1 MNQTSL
7 NRRPITI
14 NALCHPSETPSN
26 MTESPYTLTHQD
38 KATSARVGKIQTA
51 RGVVNTPIF
60 MPVGTRGTVKACTPE
75 TLSEQ
80 IQAEII
86 LANTYHLYLRPGHEI
101 VHEAGGL
108 HSFMGWHRPILT
120 DSGGFQVFSLGPL
133 RKITEEGVAFRSTI
147 DGTEHFISPER
158 SIEIQNALGA
168 DIIMAFDECPAL
180 PNDYTYLKDSM
191 EMTLRWAERC
201 RKAHQHPDQMLF
213 GIVQGGMERDL
224 RQASIDGTVSIGFPG
239 YAIGGLSVGE
249 EKDLMYETLAYVAP
263 RLPEA
268 KPRYLMGV
276 GTPED
281 LVYGVRCGVDMFD
294 CVMPTR
300 NARNGSLFTTA
311 GIIRIRNTKYKN
323 DFSPLDAACTC
334 YTCQNF
340 TRAYLRHLHIENEIL
355 GSQLHTLHN
364 LHFYVSLMR
373 GIRRAICDGSFAALA
388 DNGPDIGQFVKLGQ
402 PMEVGFGGKSSESG
416 F

>member
-1 MNQTSL
+1 MSQS
-7 NRRPITI
+7 R
-14 NALCHPSETPSN
+14 
-26 MTESPYTLTHQD
+26 YTLIHQD
-38 KATSARVGKIQTA
+38 TNSAARVGKLQTA
-51 RGVVNTPIF
+51 HGTVNTPIF

-80 IQAEII
+80 IRAEII

-101 VHEAGGL
+101 VQETGGL

-133 RKITEEGVAFRSTI
+133 RTITEEGVAFRSTI

-168 DIIMAFDECPAL
+168 DVIMAFDECPAL
-180 PNDYTYLKDSM
+180 PNEYTYLKNSM
-191 EMTLRWAERC
+191 EMTLRWAARC
-201 RKAHQHPDQMLF
+201 KEAHRHPDQLLF

-224 RQASIDGTVSIGFPG
+224 RQASVAATVSIGFPG

-263 RLPEA
+263 LLPEG

-281 LVYGVRCGVDMFD
+281 LVYGVRCGIDMFD

-311 GIIRIRNTKYKN
+311 GIIRIRNTKYRR
-323 DFSPLDAACTC
+323 DFAPLDVECTC
-334 YTCQNF
+334 YTCRNF

-373 GIRRAICDGSFAALA
+373 GIRYTIYDGSFAALA
-388 DNGPDIGQFVKLGQ
+388 DDEPDIATFVKLGQ
-402 PMEVGFGGKSSESG
+402 SADGVV
-416 F
+416 

>member
-1 MNQTSL
+1 
-7 NRRPITI
+7 
-14 NALCHPSETPSN
+14 
-26 MTESPYTLTHQD
+26 MTEFPYTLIYQD
-38 KATSARVGKIQTA
+38 KTTSARVGELQTA
-51 RGVVNTPIF
+51 HGVVNTPIF
-60 MPVGTRGTVKACTPE
+60 MPVGTRGTVKACTPQM
-75 TLSEQ
+75 LSDQ
-80 IQAEII
+80 IRAEII

-101 VHEAGGL
+101 VQEAGGL
-108 HSFMGWHRPILT
+108 HAFMGWQHPILT

-133 RKITEEGVAFRSTI
+133 RTISEEGVAFRSTI

-180 PNDYTYLKDSM
+180 PNDYAYLKDSM
-191 EMTLRWAERC
+191 EMTLRWAARS
-201 RKAHQHPDQMLF
+201 KAAHQNPDQLLF

-224 RQASIDGTVSIGFPG
+224 RQASVDGTVSINFPG

-249 EKDLMYETLAYVAP
+249 EKELMYEMLAYTAP
-263 RLPEA
+263 LLPEE

-281 LVYGVRCGVDMFD
+281 LVYGVRCGIDMFD

-300 NARNGSLFTTA
+300 NARNGSLFTTT
-311 GIIRIRNTKYKN
+311 GIIRIRNSKYRR
-323 DFSPLDAACTC
+323 DFSPLDPECTC

-340 TRAYLRHLHIENEIL
+340 TRTYLRHLHIENEIL

-364 LHFYVSLMR
+364 LHFYISLMR
-373 GIRRAICDGSFAALA
+373 GIRRAIRDGSFAKLA
-388 DNGPDIGQFVKLGQ
+388 DEPDISALVKLGQ
-402 PMEVGFGGKSSESG
+402 LF
-416 F
+416 

>member
-1 MNQTSL
+1 M
-7 NRRPITI
+7 P
-14 NALCHPSETPSN
+14 
-26 MTESPYTLTHQD
+26 ESPYTLIYQD
-38 KATSARVGKIQTA
+38 ETTSARIGKLQTA
-51 RGVVNTPIF
+51 HGVVNTPIF

-75 TLSEQ
+75 MLSDQ

-101 VHEAGGL
+101 VQESGGL
-108 HSFMGWHRPILT
+108 HAFMGWRHPILT

-133 RKITEEGVAFRSTI
+133 RTISEEGVAFRSTI

-191 EMTLRWAERC
+191 EMTLRWAARC
-201 RKAHQHPDQMLF
+201 KAAHQEAQCCRLNPDQLLF

-224 RQASIDGTVSIGFPG
+224 RQASVDGTVSIGFPG

-249 EKDLMYETLAYVAP
+249 EKGLMYETLAYVAP
-263 RLPEA
+263 LLPED

-281 LVYGVRCGVDMFD
+281 LVYGVRCGIDMFD

-300 NARNGSLFTTA
+300 NARNGSLFTTE
-311 GIIRIRNTKYKN
+311 GIVRIRNSKYRR
-323 DFSPLDAACTC
+323 DFSPLDPECTC

-340 TRAYLRHLHIENEIL
+340 TRTYLRHLHIENEIL

-364 LHFYVSLMR
+364 LHFYLSLMR
-373 GIRRAICDGSFAALA
+373 GIRRAIRDGSFAKLA
-388 DNGPDIGQFVKLGQ
+388 DQPDIGALVKLGQ
-402 PMEVGFGGKSSESG
+402 LF
-416 F
+416 

>member
-1 MNQTSL
+1 
-7 NRRPITI
+7 
-14 NALCHPSETPSN
+14 
-26 MTESPYTLTHQD
+26 PYTLIHQD
-38 KATSARVGKIQTA
+38 RNSAARVGKVQTA
-51 RGVVNTPIF
+51 HGTVNTPIF

-80 IQAEII
+80 IRAEII
-86 LANTYHLYLRPGHEI
+86 LANTYHLYLRPGQEI
-101 VHEAGGL
+101 VQETGGL

-133 RKITEEGVAFRSTI
+133 RTITEEGVAFRSTI

-180 PNDYTYLKDSM
+180 PNEYTYLKNSM
-191 EMTLRWAERC
+191 EMTLRWAARC
-201 RKAHQHPDQMLF
+201 KEAHRHPDQLLF

-224 RQASIDGTVSIGFPG
+224 REASVDATVSIDFPG

-249 EKDLMYETLAYVAP
+249 EKDLMYETLAYVVP
-263 RLPEA
+263 LLPEG

-311 GIIRIRNTKYKN
+311 GIIRIRNTKYKR
-323 DFSPLDAACTC
+323 DFAPLDAECTC
-334 YTCQNF
+334 YTCRNF
-340 TRAYLRHLHIENEIL
+340 TRAYLRHLHVENEIL

-364 LHFYVSLMR
+364 LHFYISLMR
-373 GIRRAICDGSFAALA
+373 GIRRAICDGNFAALA
-388 DNGPDIGQFVKLGQ
+388 DSGPDISALVKLGQ
-402 PMEVGFGGKSSESG
+402 SVDDAIY
-416 F
+416 

>member
-1 MNQTSL
+1 
-7 NRRPITI
+7 
-14 NALCHPSETPSN
+14 
-26 MTESPYTLTHQD
+26 MTESPYTLIHQD
-38 KATSARVGKIQTA
+38 QETSARVGKIQTA
-51 RGVVNTPIF
+51 RGIVNTPIF

-75 TLSEQ
+75 TLSEH

-101 VHEAGGL
+101 VQEAGGL

-133 RKITEEGVAFRSTI
+133 RTITEEGVAFRSTI

-201 RKAHQHPDQMLF
+201 REAHRNTDQLLF

-239 YAIGGLSVGE
+239 YAVGGLSVGE

-263 RLPEA
+263 LLPED

-281 LVYGVRCGVDMFD
+281 LVYGVRCGIDMFD

-311 GIIRIRNTKYKN
+311 GIIRIRNTKYKR
-323 DFSPLDAACTC
+323 DFSPLDAECSC

-373 GIRRAICDGSFAALA
+373 GIRHTICDGSFAALA
-388 DNGPDIGQFVKLGQ
+388 DSGPDIGQFVKLGQ
-402 PMEVGFGGKSSESG
+402 STEAQCGIENRLAPIT
-416 F
+416 

>member
-1 MNQTSL
+1 
-7 NRRPITI
+7 
-14 NALCHPSETPSN
+14 
-26 MTESPYTLTHQD
+26 MTESPYTLIYQD
-38 KATSARVGKIQTA
+38 GATAARVGKLRTA

-60 MPVGTRGTVKACTPE
+60 MPVGTRGTVKACTPQM
-75 TLSEQ
+75 LSDQ
-80 IQAEII
+80 VHAEII
-86 LANTYHLYLRPGHEI
+86 LANTYHLYLRPGHE
-101 VHEAGGL
+101 VVQDAGGL
-108 HSFMGWHRPILT
+108 HAFMGWQYPILT

-133 RKITEEGVAFRSTI
+133 RTITEKGVAFRSTI

-180 PNDYTYLKDSM
+180 PNDYAYLKNSM
-191 EMTLRWAERC
+191 EMTLRWAARC
-201 RKAHQHPDQMLF
+201 KEAHQNSDQLLF

-224 RQASIDGTVSIGFPG
+224 RRASVDGTVSIGFPG

-249 EKDLMYETLAYVAP
+249 EKDLMYETLAYTAP
-263 RLPEA
+263 LLPED

-281 LVYGVRCGVDMFD
+281 LVYGVRCGIDMFD

-300 NARNGSLFTTA
+300 NARNGSLFTTT
-311 GIIRIRNTKYKN
+311 GIVRIRNSKYRR
-323 DFSPLDAACTC
+323 DFGPLDPECTC

-340 TRAYLRHLHIENEIL
+340 TRTYLRHLHIENEIL

-364 LHFYVSLMR
+364 LHFYISLMR
-373 GIRRAICDGSFAALA
+373 GIRRAICDGNFATLTE
-388 DNGPDIGQFVKLGQ
+388 GKPDISALVKLGQ
-402 PMEVGFGGKSSESG
+402 FTDKIEAYDLRQ
-416 F
+416 

>member
-1 MNQTSL
+1 
-7 NRRPITI
+7 
-14 NALCHPSETPSN
+14 
-26 MTESPYTLTHQD
+26 MTESPYILIHQD
-38 KATSARVGKIQTA
+38 TATLARVGKIQTA
-51 RGVVNTPIF
+51 HGVVNTPIF

-75 TLSEQ
+75 TLSDQ

-101 VHEAGGL
+101 VQEAGGL
-108 HSFMGWHRPILT
+108 HAFMGWHRPILT

-201 RKAHQHPDQMLF
+201 RKAHRNSDQLLF

-224 RQASIDGTVSIGFPG
+224 RQASIDGTVSMGFPG

-263 RLPEA
+263 LLPED

-281 LVYGVRCGVDMFD
+281 LVYGVRCGIDMFD

-340 TRAYLRHLHIENEIL
+340 TRAYLRHLHVENEIL

-388 DNGPDIGQFVKLGQ
+388 DSEPDIGQFVKLGQ
-402 PMEVGFGGKSSESG
+402 AAATETLK
-416 F
+416 

>member
-1 MNQTSL
+1 
-7 NRRPITI
+7 
-14 NALCHPSETPSN
+14 
-26 MTESPYTLTHQD
+26 MTQSPYTLIHQD
-38 KATSARVGKIQTA
+38 LNSAARVGKLQTA
-51 RGVVNTPIF
+51 HGTVNTPIF

-75 TLSEQ
+75 TLSER
-80 IQAEII
+80 IRAEII

-101 VHEAGGL
+101 VQETGGL
-108 HSFMGWHRPILT
+108 HSFMGWHQPILT

-133 RKITEEGVAFRSTI
+133 RTITEEGVAFRSTI

-158 SIEIQNALGA
+158 SIEIQNVLGA

-180 PNDYTYLKDSM
+180 PNEYTYLKNSM
-191 EMTLRWAERC
+191 EMTLRWAARC
-201 RKAHQHPDQMLF
+201 KEAHRNPDQLLF

-224 RQASIDGTVSIGFPG
+224 RQASVDATVSIGFPG

-263 RLPEA
+263 LLPED

-281 LVYGVRCGVDMFD
+281 LVYGVCCGIDMFD

-311 GIIRIRNTKYKN
+311 GIIRIRNTKYKR
-323 DFSPLDAACTC
+323 DFAPLDAECTC

-364 LHFYVSLMR
+364 LHFYLSLMR
-373 GIRRAICDGSFAALA
+373 GIRRAICDGNFAALA
-388 DNGPDIGQFVKLGQ
+388 DNGPDISALVKLGQ
-402 PMEVGFGGKSSESG
+402 SRDE
-416 F
+416 

>member
-1 MNQTSL
+1 
-7 NRRPITI
+7 
-14 NALCHPSETPSN
+14 
-26 MTESPYTLTHQD
+26 MTQHPYTLIHQD
-38 KATSARVGKIQTA
+38 PSTSARVGKLHTA
-51 RGVVNTPIF
+51 QGDVNTPIF
-60 MPVGTRGTVKACTPE
+60 MPVGTRGTVKACTPQI
-75 TLSEQ
+75 LSEQ

-101 VHEAGGL
+101 VREAGGL
-108 HSFMGWHRPILT
+108 HPFMGWQRPILT
-120 DSGGFQVFSLGPL
+120 DSGGFQVFSLGRL
-133 RKITEEGVAFRSTI
+133 RTITEEGVTFRSTI

-168 DIIMAFDECPAL
+168 DIIMAFDECPEL
-180 PNDYTYLKDSM
+180 PNEYAYLKDSM
-191 EMTLRWAERC
+191 EMTLRWAARC
-201 RKAHQHPDQMLF
+201 KEVHQNSNQLLF

-224 RQASIDGTVSIGFPG
+224 RQASVEGTVSIGFPG

-249 EKDLMYETLAYVAP
+249 EKDLMYETLAYTAP
-263 RLPEA
+263 LLPVE

-281 LVYGVRCGVDMFD
+281 LVYGVRCGIDMFD

-300 NARNGSLFTTA
+300 NARNGSLFTTT
-311 GIIRIRNTKYKN
+311 GIVRIRNSKYSR
-323 DFSPLDAACTC
+323 DFSPLDSECTC

-340 TRAYLRHLHIENEIL
+340 TRAYLRHLHVENEIL

-373 GIRRAICDGSFAALA
+373 GIRRAICAGSFAALA
-388 DNGPDIGQFVKLGQ
+388 DSKPDIGALVKLGQ
-402 PMEVGFGGKSSESG
+402 SAQ
-416 F
+416 

>member
-1 MNQTSL
+1 
-7 NRRPITI
+7 
-14 NALCHPSETPSN
+14 
-26 MTESPYTLTHQD
+26 
-38 KATSARVGKIQTA
+38 
-51 RGVVNTPIF
+51 
-60 MPVGTRGTVKACTPE
+60 MPVGTRGTVKACTPQMLADE
-75 TLSEQ
+75 

-86 LANTYHLYLRPGHEI
+86 LANTYHLYLRPGHET
-101 VHEAGGL
+101 VQKAGGL
-108 HSFMGWHRPILT
+108 HAFMGWQHPILT

-133 RKITEEGVAFRSTI
+133 RTITEEGVAFRSTI
-147 DGTEHFISPER
+147 DGSEHFISPER

-180 PNDYTYLKDSM
+180 PNDYAYLKNSM
-191 EMTLRWAERC
+191 EMTLRWAVRC
-201 RKAHQHPDQMLF
+201 KETHRNPNQLLF

-224 RQASIDGTVSIGFPG
+224 RQASVEETVSIGFPG

-249 EKDLMYETLAYVAP
+249 EKDLMYETLADTAP
-263 RLPEA
+263 LLPKE

-311 GIIRIRNTKYKN
+311 GTVRIRNSKYSR
-323 DFSPLDAACTC
+323 DFGPLDSECTC

-340 TRAYLRHLHIENEIL
+340 TRAYLRHLHVENEIL

-364 LHFYVSLMR
+364 LHFYLSLMR
-373 GIRRAICDGSFAALA
+373 GIRRAISDGNFAALA
-388 DNGPDIGQFVKLGQ
+388 GDEPDIRALVKLGQ
-402 PMEVGFGGKSSESG
+402 G
-416 F
+416 

>member
-1 MNQTSL
+1 
-7 NRRPITI
+7 
-14 NALCHPSETPSN
+14 
-26 MTESPYTLTHQD
+26 MTQHPYTLVHQD
-38 KATSARVGKIQTA
+38 TSTSARVGKLRTA
-51 RGVVNTPIF
+51 HGVVNTPIF
-60 MPVGTRGTVKACTPE
+60 MPVGTRGTVKACTPDM
-75 TLSEQ
+75 LSEQ

-101 VHEAGGL
+101 VQESGGL
-108 HSFMGWHRPILT
+108 HPFMGWQRPILT

-133 RKITEEGVAFRSTI
+133 RTITEEGVAFRSTI
-147 DGTEHFISPER
+147 DGSEHFISPER

-180 PNDYTYLKDSM
+180 PNDYTYLKNSM

-201 RKAHQHPDQMLF
+201 REVHRNPNQLLF

-224 RQASIDGTVSIGFPG
+224 RHASVEGTVSIGFPG

-249 EKDLMYETLAYVAP
+249 EKDLMYETLAYTAP
-263 RLPEA
+263 LLPVE

-311 GIIRIRNTKYKN
+311 GIVRIRNSKYSR
-323 DFSPLDAACTC
+323 DFGPLDSECTC

-340 TRAYLRHLHIENEIL
+340 TRAYLRHLHVENEIL

-388 DNGPDIGQFVKLGQ
+388 NDKPDIGALVKLGQ
-402 PMEVGFGGKSSESG
+402 FEGSCCGTESRPEPVT
-416 F
+416 

>member
-1 MNQTSL
+1 MVKYAS
-7 NRRPITI
+7 
-14 NALCHPSETPSN
+14 
-26 MTESPYTLTHQD
+26 MTQHPYTLIHQD
-38 KATSARVGKIQTA
+38 TATSARVGKLHTPH
-51 RGVVNTPIF
+51 GVVNTPIF
-60 MPVGTRGTVKACTPE
+60 MPVGTRGTVKACTPQM
-75 TLSEQ
+75 LSDQ

-86 LANTYHLYLRPGHEI
+86 LANTYHLYLRPGHET

-108 HSFMGWHRPILT
+108 HRFMGWQRPILT
-120 DSGGFQVFSLGPL
+120 DSGGFQVFSLGSL
-133 RKITEEGVAFRSTI
+133 RTITEEGVTFRSTI

-168 DIIMAFDECPAL
+168 DIIMVFDECPAL
-180 PNDYTYLKDSM
+180 PNDYTYLKNSM
-191 EMTLRWAERC
+191 EMTLRWAARC
-201 RKAHQHPDQMLF
+201 KAAHQNPNQLLF

-224 RQASIDGTVSIGFPG
+224 RQASVEETVSIGFPG

-249 EKDLMYETLAYVAP
+249 EKNLMYETLAYTAP
-263 RLPEA
+263 LLPDV

-281 LVYGVRCGVDMFD
+281 LVYGVRCGIDMFD

-311 GIIRIRNTKYKN
+311 GIVRIKNAKYSR
-323 DFSPLDAACTC
+323 DFGPLDPACTC

-340 TRAYLRHLHIENEIL
+340 TRAYLRHLHVENEIL

-364 LHFYVSLMR
+364 LHFYLSLMR
-373 GIRRAICDGSFAALA
+373 GIQRAICDGSFAALS
-388 DNGPDIGQFVKLGQ
+388 DGEPDIGALVKLGQ
-402 PMEVGFGGKSSESG
+402 PAA
-416 F
+416 

>member
-1 MNQTSL
+1 MAQQS
-7 NRRPITI
+7 
-14 NALCHPSETPSN
+14 
-26 MTESPYTLTHQD
+26 YTLIHQD
-38 KATSARVGKIQTA
+38 TSTSARVGKLHTA
-51 RGVVNTPIF
+51 HGVVNTPIF
-60 MPVGTRGTVKACTPE
+60 MPVGTRGTVKACTPQM
-75 TLSEQ
+75 LSDQ

-101 VHEAGGL
+101 VQAAGGL
-108 HSFMGWHRPILT
+108 HSFMGWQCPILT
-120 DSGGFQVFSLGPL
+120 DSGGFQVFSLGSL
-133 RKITEEGVAFRSTI
+133 RTITEAGVTFRSTI

-168 DIIMAFDECPAL
+168 DIIMAFDECPSL
-180 PNDYTYLKDSM
+180 PNDYTYLKNAM
-191 EMTLRWAERC
+191 EMTLRWAARC
-201 RKAHQHPDQMLF
+201 KAAHRNPNQLLF

-224 RQASIDGTVSIGFPG
+224 RQASVAGTVSIGFPG

-249 EKDLMYETLAYVAP
+249 EKALMYETLAYTAP
-263 RLPEA
+263 LLPAE

-281 LVYGVRCGVDMFD
+281 LVYGVRCGIDMFD

-311 GIIRIRNTKYKN
+311 GIVRIRNSKYSR
-323 DFSPLDAACTC
+323 DFGPLDPACTC

-340 TRAYLRHLHIENEIL
+340 TRAYLRHLHVENEIL

-364 LHFYVSLMR
+364 LHFYVSLMH

-388 DNGPDIGQFVKLGQ
+388 GGEPDISALVNLGQ
-402 PMEVGFGGKSSESG
+402 PTQPNLQLS
-416 F
+416 

>member
-1 MNQTSL
+1 
-7 NRRPITI
+7 
-14 NALCHPSETPSN
+14 
-26 MTESPYTLTHQD
+26 MTESSYTLIHQD
-38 KATSARVGKIQTA
+38 KATAARVGKLHTA
-51 RGVVNTPIF
+51 HGVVNTPIF

-75 TLSEQ
+75 MLSDQ

-101 VHEAGGL
+101 VREAGGL
-108 HSFMGWHRPILT
+108 HSFMGWQHPILT

-133 RKITEEGVAFRSTI
+133 RTITEEGVAFRSTI

-168 DIIMAFDECPAL
+168 DVIMAFDECPAL
-180 PNDYTYLKDSM
+180 PNDYDYLKDSM
-191 EMTLRWAERC
+191 EMTLRWAARSKE
-201 RKAHQHPDQMLF
+201 AHRNSDQLLF

-224 RQASIDGTVSIGFPG
+224 RQASVDGTVSIGFPG

-249 EKDLMYETLAYVAP
+249 EKDLMYEVLAYIAP
-263 RLPEA
+263 LLPED

-281 LVYGVRCGVDMFD
+281 LVYGVRRGIDMFD

-311 GIIRIRNTKYKN
+311 GIVRIRNSKYRR
-323 DFSPLDAACTC
+323 DFSPLDPECTC

-340 TRAYLRHLHIENEIL
+340 TRTYLRHLHIENEIL

-373 GIRRAICDGSFAALA
+373 GVRRAICDGSFAKLA
-388 DNGPDIGQFVKLGQ
+388 DEPNIGALVKLGQ
-402 PMEVGFGGKSSESG
+402 SDGHVV
-416 F
+416 

>member
-1 MNQTSL
+1 M
-7 NRRPITI
+7 PD
-14 NALCHPSETPSN
+14 TPS
-26 MTESPYTLTHQD
+26 MTESPYTLIHQD
-38 KATSARVGKIQTA
+38 TATSARVGRLQTA
-51 RGVVNTPIF
+51 HGVVNTPIF

-75 TLSEQ
+75 TLSAQ

-101 VHEAGGL
+101 VHAAGGL
-108 HSFMGWHRPILT
+108 HAFMGWHRPILT

-201 RKAHQHPDQMLF
+201 RKAHQNPDQLLF

-224 RQASIDGTVSIGFPG
+224 RQASIEGTVSIGFPG

-249 EKDLMYETLAYVAP
+249 KKDLMYETLTYVAP
-263 RLPEA
+263 LLPEE

-334 YTCQNF
+334 YTCQHF

-388 DNGPDIGQFVKLGQ
+388 DSEPDIGQLVKLGQ
-402 PMEVGFGGKSSESG
+402 PMEV
-416 F
+416 

>member
-1 MNQTSL
+1 
-7 NRRPITI
+7 
-14 NALCHPSETPSN
+14 
-26 MTESPYTLTHQD
+26 MTQDTYTLIHQD
-38 KATSARVGKIQTA
+38 QATSARVGKLLTA
-51 RGVVNTPIF
+51 HGVVNTPIF
-60 MPVGTRGTVKACTPE
+60 MPVGTRGTVKACTPQM
-75 TLSEQ
+75 LSEQ

-101 VHEAGGL
+101 VQETGGL
-108 HSFMGWHRPILT
+108 HSFMGWQRPILT

-133 RKITEEGVAFRSTI
+133 RTITEEGVAFRSTI
-147 DGTEHFISPER
+147 DGSEHFISPER

-180 PNDYTYLKDSM
+180 PNAYDYLKNSM
-191 EMTLRWAERC
+191 EMTLRWAARC
-201 RKAHQHPDQMLF
+201 KEAHRNSDQLLF

-224 RQASIDGTVSIGFPG
+224 RQTSVAETVSIGFPG

-249 EKDLMYETLAYVAP
+249 EKNLMYETLAYTAP
-263 RLPEA
+263 LLPAE

-281 LVYGVRCGVDMFD
+281 LVYGVRCGIDMFD

-300 NARNGSLFTTA
+300 NARNGSLFTTG
-311 GIIRIRNTKYKN
+311 GIVRIRNSKYSR
-323 DFSPLDAACTC
+323 DFGPLDTECTC

-340 TRAYLRHLHIENEIL
+340 TRAYLRHLHVENEIL

-373 GIRRAICDGSFAALA
+373 GIRRAICNGSFATLS
-388 DNGPDIGQFVKLGQ
+388 DNEPDIGGLVKLGQ
-402 PMEVGFGGKSSESG
+402 FAGDSNVG
-416 F
+416 

>member
-1 MNQTSL
+1 
-7 NRRPITI
+7 
-14 NALCHPSETPSN
+14 
-26 MTESPYTLTHQD
+26 MTESPYTLIHQD
-38 KATSARVGKIQTA
+38 KATAARVGKLQTA
-51 RGVVNTPIF
+51 HGVVNTPIF
-60 MPVGTRGTVKACTPE
+60 MPVGTRGTVKACTPQM
-75 TLSEQ
+75 LSDQ

-101 VHEAGGL
+101 VREVGGL
-108 HSFMGWHRPILT
+108 HAFMGWQHPILT
-120 DSGGFQVFSLGPL
+120 DSGGFQVFSLGAL
-133 RKITEEGVAFRSTI
+133 RTITEEGVAFRSTI

-180 PNDYTYLKDSM
+180 PNDYTYLKNSM
-191 EMTLRWAERC
+191 EMTLRWAARC
-201 RKAHQHPDQMLF
+201 KGAHQNADQLLF

-224 RQASIDGTVSIGFPG
+224 RQASVDGTVSIGFPG

-249 EKDLMYETLAYVAP
+249 EKDLMYETLAYTAP
-263 RLPEA
+263 LLPAE

-281 LVYGVRCGVDMFD
+281 LVYGVRCGIDMFD

-300 NARNGSLFTTA
+300 NARNGSLFTTE
-311 GIIRIRNTKYKN
+311 GIVRIRNSKYRR
-323 DFSPLDAACTC
+323 DFSPLDPECTC

-340 TRAYLRHLHIENEIL
+340 TRTYLRHLHIENEIL

-364 LHFYVSLMR
+364 LHFYLSLMR
-373 GIRRAICDGSFAALA
+373 GIRRAIRDGSFAALA
-388 DNGPDIGQFVKLGQ
+388 NDPDISALVKLGQ
-402 PMEVGFGGKSSESG
+402 
-416 F
+416 

>member
-1 MNQTSL
+1 M
-7 NRRPITI
+7 P
-14 NALCHPSETPSN
+14 
-26 MTESPYTLTHQD
+26 ESPYTLIHQD
-38 KATSARVGKIQTA
+38 KATAARVGKLQTA
-51 RGVVNTPIF
+51 HGVVNTPIF
-60 MPVGTRGTVKACTPE
+60 MPVGTRGTVKACTPQM
-75 TLSEQ
+75 LSDQ

-101 VHEAGGL
+101 VREAGGL
-108 HSFMGWHRPILT
+108 HAFMGWQHPILT
-120 DSGGFQVFSLGPL
+120 DSGGFQVFSLGAL
-133 RKITEEGVAFRSTI
+133 RTITEEGVAFRSTI

-180 PNDYTYLKDSM
+180 PNDYTYLKNSM
-191 EMTLRWAERC
+191 EMTLRWAARC
-201 RKAHQHPDQMLF
+201 KGAHQNADQLLF
-213 GIVQGGMERDL
+213 GIVQGGMEHDL
-224 RQASIDGTVSIGFPG
+224 RQASVDGTVSIGFPG

-249 EKDLMYETLAYVAP
+249 EKDLMYETLAYTAP
-263 RLPEA
+263 LLPAE

-281 LVYGVRCGVDMFD
+281 LVYGVRCGIDMFD

-300 NARNGSLFTTA
+300 NARNGSLFTTE
-311 GIIRIRNTKYKN
+311 GIVRIRNSKYRH
-323 DFSPLDAACTC
+323 DFSPLDPECTC

-340 TRAYLRHLHIENEIL
+340 TRTYLRHLHIENEIL

-364 LHFYVSLMR
+364 LHFYLSLMR

-388 DNGPDIGQFVKLGQ
+388 NDEPDIGALVKLGQ
-402 PMEVGFGGKSSESG
+402 FADNENHLHWPLCSI
-416 F
+416 